1 MKVGP
6 TTNRPVKVKA
16 ANQPVTSI
24 IDERANEAP
33 TTSVGVKQTPENVTP
48 EKVVENQ
55 GPQEFSLGNPNGY
68 VYLEV
73 ELDSINIG
81 AQAKKIALMTQN
93 NLTFYGE
100 ITEDPELKKQCVLEG
115 DVWRVY
121 GSKKTVA
128 AQLNFWLEEY
138 MSSGLTQC
146 IQFVCNVG
154 TYKFPAFIDVLTNG
168 EGVSKMKSYITPIC
182 YELTVDICNA
192 VAMFNP
198 DMKEYPL
205 QSSFVLDNRRLV
217 FEIMGKEF
225 EIKADEKVVN
235 DLVVTSI
242 IHKYIWA
249 LL

>member
-1 MKVGP
+1 MKFGP
-6 TTNRPVKVKA
+6 STTKTVKAPVKLTNNLPTAEEMTSRIEVEKELEVTTHAPVHKMDEEA
-16 ANQPVTSI
+16 ASP
-24 IDERANEAP
+24 
-33 TTSVGVKQTPENVTP
+33 K
-48 EKVVENQ
+48 
-55 GPQEFSLGNPNGY
+55 EFSLGNPHGY

-73 ELDSINIG
+73 ELDGINIG
-81 AQAKKIALMTQN
+81 ATAKKIALMTQN

-100 ITEDPELKKQCVLEG
+100 ITEDAELKKQCVLEG

-121 GSKKTVA
+121 GSKKTVS

-154 TYKFPAFIDVLTNG
+154 TYKFPAFLDILTNG
-168 EGVSKMKSYITPIC
+168 EGATKMKSYITPIC
-182 YELTVDICNA
+182 YELTVDISNA

-198 DMKEYPL
+198 TMKEYPL

-217 FEIMGKEF
+217 FEIMGEEF